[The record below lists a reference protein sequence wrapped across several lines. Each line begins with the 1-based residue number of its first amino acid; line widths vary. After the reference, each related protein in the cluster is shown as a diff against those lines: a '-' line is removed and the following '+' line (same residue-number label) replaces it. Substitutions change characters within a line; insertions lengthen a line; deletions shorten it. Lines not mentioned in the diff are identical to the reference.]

1 MATVAGIPDTQQAR
15 EQKGLYDRDYY
26 TWARQQADA
35 LRRRD
40 FDAVDWEKVTEE
52 IEALVRGEEGSL
64 RSQYT
69 RIIEHMLKLQY
80 RQATEI
86 DPVAGW
92 ENSVDNARVEIDE
105 LLEDS
110 PGLKDK
116 RDQLFHAAWPRARR
130 RAIQAHVN
138 RATAT
143 IRDDSLRRREHKRL
157 TREWSRAL
165 PRENPYTRQQ
175 VEDSDWLPQRLRL
188 TSRPQ
193 SRQQPTSNIDR
204 TH

>member
-1 MATVAGIPDTQQAR
+1 MATVAGIPDTRQAR
-15 EQKGLYDRDYY
+15 GRKSLYDRDYY
-26 TWARQQADA
+26 TWARQQVEA

-40 FDAVDWEKVTEE
+40 FGAVDWEKVTEE
-52 IEALVRGEEGSL
+52 MEALVRGEESTL

-92 ENSVDNARVEIDE
+92 EDSVDNARSEIDE
-105 LLEDS
+105 LLGDS

-116 RDQLFHAAWPRARR
+116 RDQLFHEAWPRARS
-130 RAIQAHVN
+130 RAIKAHVN
-138 RATAT
+138 HATAT
-143 IRDDSLRRREHKRL
+143 IRNDSLRRRERKRL

-165 PRENPYTRQQ
+165 PGESPYTRQQ
-175 VEDSDWLPQRLRL
+175 VEDSNWLPQRLRL
-188 TSRPQ
+188 ANRPQ
-193 SRQQPTSNIDR
+193 SRPQPTSDS
-204 TH
+204 